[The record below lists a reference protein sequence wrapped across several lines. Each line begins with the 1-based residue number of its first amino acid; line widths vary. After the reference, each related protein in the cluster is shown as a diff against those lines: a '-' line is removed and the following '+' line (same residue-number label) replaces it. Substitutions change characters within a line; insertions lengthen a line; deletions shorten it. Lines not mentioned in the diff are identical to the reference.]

1 MAGKPLRLAMNVGK
15 TLALSHVIMEYGFFM
30 GPASGPS
37 MLPTFQVAGESILVD
52 HRYRYGRN
60 VLVGDLV
67 HFKIPIFP
75 ESDGIKRVI
84 GMPGDYVMLGSPD
97 AEKQK
102 MIQVRTSRSLPQR
115 EPLLR
120 IYVQVPQGHC
130 WVVGDNLEASRDS
143 RLYGPVPLALI
154 RGKAVNKP
162 WWLSLLSPGGTAE
175 NGLREV

>member
-1 MAGKPLRLAMNVGK
+1 MAGRPLRLAMNVGK
-15 TLALSHVIMEYGFFM
+15 TLALSHVMMEYGFFM

-102 MIQVRTSRSLPQR
+102 MIQV
-115 EPLLR
+115 
-120 IYVQVPQGHC
+120 PQGHC

-162 WWLSLLSPGGTAE
+162 WWLALLAQGGTAE
-175 NGLREV
+175 NGLRDVRNERE